1 MGEIVKDKVR
11 LVLPKKVREVA
22 SAKLQGWAEED
33 HEATRLISD
42 EAAKRRGC
50 GSLTPWS

>member
-22 SAKLQGWAEED
+22 SAKLQGWVEAD
-33 HEATRLISD
+33 HEAAKLIT
-42 EAAKRRGC
+42 EEVARHRNAA
-50 GSLTPWS
+50 S